1 MKKMALITLNNLIMK
16 NVSIFFFLVFL
27 IISSSLLAQKFPD
40 PEFSSRPYI
49 LQADFTLKNL
59 ERADAQIDMK
69 VKGMGYGGV
78 ETYYTVFTPA
88 SDVRLSKSA
97 LPKFIIKI
105 EGNLDPS
112 ELVALSLGT
121 AKKSRR
127 RFLQG
132 SMGMTG
138 KARDVSDA
146 YLKLEFKKIRNDI
159 YEIILPKD
167 IQAGEYAFMPISSN
181 SQVTPANTKV
191 KLSCFGID

>member
-1 MKKMALITLNNLIMK
+1 MTILLTTLNSIIMK
-16 NVSIFFFLVFL
+16 NVFALFISFLL
-27 IISSSLLAQKFPD
+27 ILSTQSFAQKFPE

-49 LQADFTLKNL
+49 LEGNNTLKNL

-78 ETYYTVFTPA
+78 ETYYTVFTPS
-88 SDVRLSKSA
+88 SDVRLPKDT

-121 AKKSRR
+121 SKKNRR

-146 YLKLEFKKIRNDI
+146 YLKLEFKKIRKDI

-167 IQAGEYAFMPISSN
+167 VQPGEYAFMPIGNN

-191 KLSCFGID
+191 KLTCFAID